1 MRAIGSRS
9 VGTHQNFFRNFL
21 VMGANAEGKA
31 HILLLCW
38 TLIIIFP
45 FPSKFRFATPPAAK
59 VRPEKKYIAACA
71 SLGLRAI
78 TFLSH
83 YSKGTPGN

>member
-1 MRAIGSRS
+1 
-9 VGTHQNFFRNFL
+9 
-21 VMGANAEGKA
+21 MGANAEGKA

-59 VRPEKKYIAACA
+59 VRPEKKIHGCVRV
-71 SLGLRAI
+71 GRTRCAI

-83 YSKGTPGN
+83 Y